1 MEGNVPFFSDLFSE
15 DGLTPHGFCLL
26 WQPGLIWLH
35 VASDAIIGVSYYAIP
50 SALAYFV
57 WKRSEIDFGWVFWM
71 FAGFIFACGTTHFF
85 DVWTLWHPDYGIQ
98 GVVKAITAAISLV
111 TAILMWPVVSRLLQL
126 PSRAQLRGANDSLYT
141 QIRERNAVLEQMRL
155 TEERHRLL
163 MESVAPFAI
172 VMLDRQGYVTDWTLG
187 TQRVFRYTT
196 QEIVGKHIS
205 MLYIPED
212 RECGVPT
219 RSLEIAAREGRYET
233 EEWHV
238 RKDGSRFWASVI
250 AHRLI
255 DERGQFVGFFKVTRD
270 ITAQR
275 ERDEELRWVRAELV
289 QSQKMEAVGQLTG
302 GISHDFNNI
311 LTVVLGNIELAEAD
325 IERDEGHLRR
335 RLGGM
340 RRAAE
345 RGAALTQ
352 RLLAFSRRQA
362 LCPQN
367 TNVNHLMN
375 GTYDL
380 LQNTLGE
387 RISIERMLDDGLW
400 QAFVDASQLENAVVN
415 LALNARDA
423 MPSGGTLTIETSN
436 VYLDDDYA
444 AVHSEVTPGQYVMV
458 GVSDTGTGMSA
469 ETVARAFE
477 PFFTTKPLG
486 EGTGLGLSQVY
497 GFVGQSNGHVRI
509 YSELGSGTSVKIY
522 LPRSLG
528 ADELSVSPL
537 AEAELPSAQATVLV
551 VEDDP
556 EVREYIVSALTRLRY
571 RVLDAAEASAALTII
586 DFHPELNLLVTDLGL
601 PGINGRQLAE
611 EASRR
616 RAGIKVLFI
625 SGYAR
630 QAVVQNG
637 VLDSG
642 VELLSKPF
650 SMNSLG
656 KSYSMRDDLIS
667 SLIPQVACPARE
679 LENAMKFD

>member
-1 MEGNVPFFSDLFSE
+1 M
-15 DGLTPHGFCLL
+15 
-26 WQPGLIWLH
+26 
-35 VASDAIIGVSYYAIP
+35 
-50 SALAYFV
+50 
-57 WKRSEIDFGWVFWM
+57 
-71 FAGFIFACGTTHFF
+71 
-85 DVWTLWHPDYGIQ
+85 
-98 GVVKAITAAISLV
+98 
-111 TAILMWPVVSRLLQL
+111 
-126 PSRAQLRGANDSLYT
+126 
-141 QIRERNAVLEQMRL
+141 
-155 TEERHRLL
+155 
-163 MESVAPFAI
+163 
-172 VMLDRQGYVTDWTLG
+172 
-187 TQRVFRYTT
+187 
-196 QEIVGKHIS
+196 
-205 MLYIPED
+205 
-212 RECGVPT
+212 
-219 RSLEIAAREGRYET
+219 
-233 EEWHV
+233 
-238 RKDGSRFWASVI
+238 
-250 AHRLI
+250 
-255 DERGQFVGFFKVTRD
+255 TRD

-275 ERDEELRWVRAELV
+275 ERDEELQRVRAELA

-302 GISHDFNNI
+302 GIAHDFNNL

-325 IERDEGHLRR
+325 VERDEHLRA

-367 TNVNHLMN
+367 TNVNHLVN

-400 QAFVDASQLENAVVN
+400 QAFVDASQLENALVN

-469 ETVARAFE
+469 ETAARAFE
-477 PFFTTKPLG
+477 PFFTTKSLG
-486 EGTGLGLSQVY
+486 EGTGLGLSQVC

-509 YSELGSGTSVKIY
+509 YSELGSRTSVKIY

-528 ADELSVSPL
+528 TDELSVSAL

-571 RVLDAAEASAALTII
+571 HVLDAAEASAALSII
-586 DFHPELNLLVTDLGL
+586 DFHPELNLLVTNLGL

-616 RAGIKVLFI
+616 HAGNQGLIHQWVCNAGCRAQWRFGL
-625 SGYAR
+625 R
-630 QAVVQNG
+630 R
-637 VLDSG
+637 
-642 VELLSKPF
+642 
-650 SMNSLG
+650 
-656 KSYSMRDDLIS
+656 RDAL
-667 SLIPQVACPARE
+667 
-679 LENAMKFD
+679 

>member
-1 MEGNVPFFSDLFSE
+1 MPFFSDLFSE
-15 DGLTPHGFCLL
+15 AGLTPHGFCLL

-50 SALAYFV
+50 ISLAYFV
-57 WKRSEIDFGWVFWM
+57 WRRPETDFGWVFWM

-85 DVWTLWHPDYGIQ
+85 DVWTLWYPDYGIQ

-141 QIRERNAVLEQMRL
+141 QIRERNAALEQLRL
-155 TEERHRLL
+155 TEERHRVL

-172 VMLDRQGYVTDWTLG
+172 VMLDRRGYVTGWTLG
-187 TQRVFRYTT
+187 TQRVFGYTT
-196 QEIVGKHIS
+196 QEVAGKHIS
-205 MLYIPED
+205 ILYLPED
-212 RECGVPT
+212 RECGLPS

-233 EEWHV
+233 EVWHV

-250 AHRLI
+250 AHPLI
-255 DERGQFVGFFKVTRD
+255 DEGGQIIGFFKVTRD

-275 ERDEELRWVRAELV
+275 ERDEELRRVRAELA
-289 QSQKMEAVGQLTG
+289 QAQKMEAVGQLTG
-302 GISHDFNNI
+302 GIAHDFNNI
-311 LTVVLGNIELAEAD
+311 LTVVLGNIELAEVDA
-325 IERDEGHLRR
+325 ERDEKRLRR
-335 RLGGM
+335 RLEGM

-345 RGAALTQ
+345 RGVALTQ

-367 TNVNHLMN
+367 TNVNHLVN

-458 GVSDTGTGMSA
+458 GVSDTGTGMSP
-469 ETVARAFE
+469 ETAARAFE

-509 YSELGSGTSVKIY
+509 DSELGSGTSVRIY

-528 ADELSVSPL
+528 ADEFSASAP
-537 AEAELPSAQATVLV
+537 AEAELPSARATVLV

-556 EVREYIVSALTRLRY
+556 EVREYIVSALTRLRH
-571 RVLDAAEASAALTII
+571 RVLDAAEASAALSII
-586 DFHPELNLLVTDLGL
+586 DVHPELNLLVTDLGL

-611 EASRR
+611 EACRR

-656 KSYSMRDDLIS
+656 RK
-667 SLIPQVACPARE
+667 VAQILQHA
-679 LENAMKFD
+679 

>member
-1 MEGNVPFFSDLFSE
+1 M
-15 DGLTPHGFCLL
+15 
-26 WQPGLIWLH
+26 
-35 VASDAIIGVSYYAIP
+35 IIGVSYYAIP
-50 SALAYFV
+50 IALAYFV
-57 WKRSEIDFGWVFWM
+57 WKRPEIDFGWVFWM

-141 QIRERNAVLEQMRL
+141 QIRERNAALEQLRL

-187 TQRVFRYTT
+187 TQRVFRYAT

-205 MLYIPED
+205 ILYIPED
-212 RECGVPT
+212 RECGLPT
-219 RSLEIAAREGRYET
+219 RTLEIAAREGRYET
-233 EEWHV
+233 EVWHV

-250 AHRLI
+250 VHPLI
-255 DERGQFVGFFKVTRD
+255 DEGGQFIGFFKVTRD

-275 ERDEELRWVRAELV
+275 ERDEELRRVRAELV

-325 IERDEGHLRR
+325 IERDEGHLRH

-352 RLLAFSRRQA
+352 RLLAFSRRQT

-367 TNVNHLMN
+367 TNVNHLVN

-387 RISIERMLDDGLW
+387 QISIERMLDDGLW
-400 QAFVDASQLENAVVN
+400 QAFVDASQLENALVN

-469 ETVARAFE
+469 ETAARAFE

-522 LPRSLG
+522 VPRSLG
-528 ADELSVSPL
+528 ADELSVSAL

-571 RVLDAAEASAALTII
+571 HVLDAAEASAALSII

-616 RAGIKVLFI
+616 RTGIKILFI

-656 KSYSMRDDLIS
+656 RK
-667 SLIPQVACPARE
+667 VAQILQHA
-679 LENAMKFD
+679 